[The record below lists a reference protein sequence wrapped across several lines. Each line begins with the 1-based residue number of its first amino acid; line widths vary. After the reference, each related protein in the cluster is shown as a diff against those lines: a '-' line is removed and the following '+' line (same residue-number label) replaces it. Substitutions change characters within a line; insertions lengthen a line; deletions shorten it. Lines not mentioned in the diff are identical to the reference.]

1 MVSGPNRRP
10 QRDEGLPHHDFGPR
24 GRAPRLALV
33 ADLDGREL
41 NGMFVLSR
49 LAAFLRGVEA
59 GERRG
64 LSLREHVVI
73 VPTVGNWKGR
83 GAGMRRVVPARTAN
97 ERRRRGGVT
106 TEAVMEITQTAY
118 YRVAIHPVSLDVEEM
133 PQLCLYAPSDDER
146 ASACLFGLPAVIE
159 RPVEDE
165 STPDLVRA
173 WRFRGGENFV
183 IHGGQAGGLQTGH
196 CETLF
201 RALVAFLDR
210 TGILGGLR
218 LVGEEEPLRYF
229 GAQQVVA
236 VRAGRAGIFS
246 SNLDVGRWIQTG
258 EELGRIH
265 DGFTGGVRARVT
277 APASGV
283 LASLR
288 RQPLLGEQDLVAR
301 ILAPAAADGGERVR
315 REALRDGR
323 PGEPRV

>member
-1 MVSGPNRRP
+1 MVKHMVFQPNRRA
-10 QRDEGLPHHDFGPR
+10 RCDNVLPHHDMGPR

-49 LAAFLRGVEA
+49 LAAFLRSVEA

-64 LSLREHVVI
+64 LRLRERVVI
-73 VPTVGNWKGR
+73 VPTVSAWKGR
-83 GAGMRRVVPARTAN
+83 GAGMSPTARSRITHHRRSREWTMI
-97 ERRRRGGVT
+97 R
-106 TEAVMEITQTAY
+106 AVMELTQAAY
-118 YRVAIHPVSLDVEEM
+118 YRVDIHPVSLDVEEV
-133 PQLCLYAPSDDER
+133 PHLSLYAPNDDER
-146 ASACLFGLPAVIE
+146 ASACLFGLPAIIE

-165 STPDLVRA
+165 STPDLMHA
-173 WRFRGGENFV
+173 WRFHGGENFV
-183 IHGGQAGGLQTGH
+183 IHLGQAGGLQTGH

-229 GAQQVVA
+229 GSQQVVA
-236 VRAGRAGIFS
+236 VRAGQAGIFS
-246 SNLDVGRWIQTG
+246 SNLDVGRWVQTG
-258 EELGRIH
+258 EELGQIH
-265 DGFTGGVRARVT
+265 DGFTGGVRARVM
-277 APASGV
+277 APASGI

-301 ILAPAAADGGERVR
+301 ILAPDVAPEK
-315 REALRDGR
+315 
-323 PGEPRV
+323 

>member
-1 MVSGPNRRP
+1 MVKQMVSGPMRVQCDKVP
-10 QRDEGLPHHDFGPR
+10 PHHDMGPR

-64 LSLREHVVI
+64 LRLRERVVI
-73 VPTVGNWKGR
+73 VPTVSAWNGR
-83 GAGMRRVVPARTAN
+83 GTGTRPITRGRITHHRRSGEGTITR
-97 ERRRRGGVT
+97 
-106 TEAVMEITQTAY
+106 AVMGITQAAY
-118 YRVAIHPVSLDVEEM
+118 YRVDIHPVSLDVEEL
-133 PQLCLYAPSDDER
+133 PHLSLYAPNDDER

-165 STPDLVRA
+165 STPELVRA

-183 IHGGQAGGLQTGH
+183 IHLGQAGSLQTGH

-210 TGILGGLR
+210 TGIIGGLR
-218 LVGEEEPLRYF
+218 LVGEEEQLRYF
-229 GAQQVVA
+229 GSRQIAV
-236 VRAGRAGIFS
+236 VRAEQSGIFA
-246 SNLDVGRWIQTG
+246 SNLGVGRWVRSG
-258 EELGRIH
+258 EELGQIH
-265 DGFTGGVRARVT
+265 DGFTGGVRSRVT
-277 APASGV
+277 APASGL

-288 RQPLLGEQDLVAR
+288 RQPLLGKQDLVAR
-301 ILAPAAADGGERVR
+301 ILVPDVAPER
-315 REALRDGR
+315 
-323 PGEPRV
+323 